1 VAVLRPGEGVS
12 RSRYAGP
19 MVDDTL
25 IGPTPGPQL
34 HVMTFNIRRR
44 FPHISPRNPDLWSL
58 RKPVLRRLL
67 SREQPSLLGLQE
79 VLPDQEEFLQL
90 SLGMRYRSIGYGR
103 AADRRGEACP
113 IFYDT
118 TRLRLVDWT
127 QLALSDTPEVA
138 GSRSF
143 GNLLPR
149 ILVSARFEDLVT
161 GHEFLALNMHL
172 DHLSAKS
179 RLRSA
184 EMIRALVDAA
194 GCPVVVTG
202 DANAGVR
209 SAPFRLL
216 TGDGLLRD
224 TWAAA
229 RMRLSP
235 PFGTNSR
242 YRAPKVRGRRIDWIL
257 VSGGFVVDKV
267 GINPYRHRGHA
278 ASDHDPVQSVLRFAG
293 DPGAE
298 SSV

>member
-1 VAVLRPGEGVS
+1 
-12 RSRYAGP
+12 
-19 MVDDTL
+19 MVDDSL
-25 IGPTPGPQL
+25 IGPTAAPQL

-67 SREQPSLLGLQE
+67 AHEQPSLIGMQE
-79 VLPDQEEFLQL
+79 VLPDQEHFLHV
-90 SLGMRYRSIGYGR
+90 SLGARYRSIGHGR
-103 AADRRGEACP
+103 DANRRGEACP
-113 IFYDT
+113 IFFDT
-118 TRLRLVDWT
+118 TRLELLSWK
-127 QLALSDTPEVA
+127 QLALSATPEVA

-149 ILVSARFEDLVT
+149 MLVSARFVDMST
-161 GHEFLALNMHL
+161 GTEFLALNMHL

-184 EMIRALVDAA
+184 ELIRSLVAEA
-194 GCPVVVTG
+194 GCPVVLTG

-209 SAPFRLL
+209 SKPFRLL
-216 TGDGLLRD
+216 TDDGLLRD
-224 TWAAA
+224 AWAAA
-229 RMRLSP
+229 RIKLSP

-257 VSGGFVVDKV
+257 VSEGFRVDKV

-278 ASDHDPVQSVLRFAG
+278 ASDHDPVQAVLSARAG
-293 DPGAE
+293 APRAALPAG
-298 SSV
+298 